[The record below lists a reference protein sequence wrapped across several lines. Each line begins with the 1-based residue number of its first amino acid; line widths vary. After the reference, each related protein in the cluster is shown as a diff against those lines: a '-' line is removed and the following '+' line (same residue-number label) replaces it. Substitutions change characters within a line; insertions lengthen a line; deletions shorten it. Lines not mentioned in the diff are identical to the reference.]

1 MGAAQTDVVIVGTRC
16 AGTATAI
23 AFARAG
29 RRVIGLDSASFPS
42 ETLSTHLLWSSGV
55 FELRQLGALERVRA
69 LGAPPLTT
77 GMAAGAGHTVA
88 APFTPYGGIDHSMCV
103 RRVGLDAALVD
114 TARAAGAEL
123 REQVRVD
130 EVLWENGRACG
141 VRYHDRGG
149 ASHEIRAR
157 LVVGADGRRST
168 VAEQVGTTEP
178 YRRSPSGRACC
189 YGYWEDTGEADRSIA
204 AQWRAGR
211 LLGTAFPCD
220 DGLVLCLIQPPVE
233 LAPRG
238 VGRAEQSYREM
249 IAEIPGLATRL
260 TGCTLRG
267 RIRSTADI
275 ASYFRRSTGPGWA
288 LPGDAGH
295 FKDPVTAQGI
305 RDALRYGRLLG
316 ESTAAVLDDPIALDR
331 RLAEWELR
339 RETDCLEIYQYTNR
353 LARGT
358 EMNPLEIELYREAA
372 ADPKLAVAVMET
384 ISRVRAPRHMLT
396 PPRQL
401 LLATRALRHTP
412 DPRTALSAITLEA
425 RDTLTELYER
435 TRAHHSGLAPIPATS
450 AESLAVEMN
459 S

>member
-1 MGAAQTDVVIVGTRC
+1 MGAEHTDVVIVGTRC

-29 RRVIGLDSASFPS
+29 RRVIGLDSSSFPS

-77 GMAAGAGHTVA
+77 GTAVGAGHTVA
-88 APFTPYGGIDHSMCV
+88 APFTPYGGIDYSLCV

-130 EVLWENGRACG
+130 ELLWENGRACG
-141 VRYHDRGG
+141 VRYHDRDGT
-149 ASHEIRAR
+149 SHEIRAR

-168 VAEQVGTTEP
+168 VAKQVGTAAP
-178 YRRSPSGRACC
+178 YRRSPSGRVCC
-189 YGYWEDTGEADRSIA
+189 YGYWEDTADQDRSIA
-204 AQWRAGR
+204 AQWRAGQ

-220 DGLVLCLIQPPVE
+220 DGLVLCLIQPPVQMT
-233 LAPRG
+233 PRG
-238 VGRAEQSYREM
+238 IGRAEQSYRDM

-260 TGCTLRG
+260 TGATLRG
-267 RIRSTADI
+267 RIRSAVDI

-316 ESTAAVLDDPIALDR
+316 ESAAAVLDDPIVLDR

-339 RETDCLEIYQYTNR
+339 READCLEIYQYTNR

-372 ADPKLAVAVMET
+372 ADPALAVAVMET
-384 ISRVRAPRHMLT
+384 ISRVRAPRHMID
-396 PPRQL
+396 PPRKL
-401 LLATRALRHTP
+401 LLAARALRHAD
-412 DPRTALSAITLEA
+412 DPRTALEAIALEA
-425 RDTLTELYER
+425 RDTVTERFER
-435 TRAHHSGLAPIPATS
+435 IRAHHSGLAPLPAVPTES
-450 AESLAVEMN
+450 VPAETHS
-459 S
+459 

>member
-1 MGAAQTDVVIVGTRC
+1 VGVAETDVVIVGTRC
-16 AGTATAI
+16 AGTAAAI

-29 RRVIGLDSASFPS
+29 RRVIGLDSSSFPS
-42 ETLSTHLLWSSGV
+42 DTLSTHLLWSSGV

-77 GMAAGAGHTVA
+77 GMAAGAGHVVA
-88 APFTPYGGIDHSMCV
+88 APFTPYGGIDYSMCV

-114 TARAAGAEL
+114 TARKAGADL

-130 EVLWENGRACG
+130 ELLWDDGRVRG
-141 VRYHDRGG
+141 VRYHDRDGT
-149 ASHEIRAR
+149 SHEIRAR

-168 VAEQVGTTEP
+168 VAKLVGTAAP
-178 YRRSPSGRACC
+178 YRRSASGRACF
-189 YGYWEDTGEADRSIA
+189 YGYWEDTGDHDRSVA

-220 DGLVLCLIQPPVE
+220 DGLVLCLIQPPADT
-233 LAPRG
+233 APRG
-238 VGRAEQSYREM
+238 VVRIEQSYRDM
-249 IAEIPGLATRL
+249 IGRIPGLATRL
-260 TGCTLRG
+260 AGSTLRG
-267 RIRSTADI
+267 RIRSAVDI
-275 ASYFRRSTGPGWA
+275 ASYFRRSSGPGWA

-316 ESTAAVLDDPIALDR
+316 EATAHVLDDPVALDR

-339 RETDCLEIYQYTNR
+339 READCLEIYQYTNR

-372 ADPKLAVAVMET
+372 SDPRLAVAVMET
-384 ISRVRAPRHMLT
+384 ISRVRAPRHMIAPT
-396 PPRQL
+396 RTL
-401 LLATRALRHTP
+401 LLAGRALHHAD
-412 DPRTALSAITLEA
+412 DPRSALRAIALEA
-425 RDTLTELYER
+425 RDTLTERCER
-435 TRAHHSGLAPIPATS
+435 SRAHHFGLTPLPEAPTNP
-450 AESLAVEMN
+450 VPVDMN

>member
-1 MGAAQTDVVIVGTRC
+1 MGAEQTDVVIVGTRC
-16 AGTATAI
+16 AGTAAAI

-29 RRVIGLDSASFPS
+29 RRVIGLDSSSFPS
-42 ETLSTHLLWSSGV
+42 DTLSTQLLWSSGV
-55 FELRQLGALERVRA
+55 FELRRLGALERVRA

-77 GMAAGAGHTVA
+77 GMAVGAGHTVA
-88 APFTPYGGIDHSMCV
+88 APFTAYGGIDYSMCV

-123 REQVRVD
+123 RERARVG
-130 EVLWENGRACG
+130 ELLWENGRARG
-141 VRYHDRGG
+141 VRYHDRDGT
-149 ASHEIRAR
+149 AHEIRAR

-168 VAEQVGTTEP
+168 VAGLVGAASP
-178 YRRSPSGRACC
+178 YRRSASGRACC
-189 YGYWEDTGEADRSIA
+189 YGYWEDAREQDRSIA
-204 AQWRAGR
+204 AQWRAGQ

-220 DGLVLCLIQPPVE
+220 DGLVLCLIQPPAPT
-233 LAPRG
+233 APRG
-238 VGRAEQSYREM
+238 VGRAERSYREM

-260 TGCTLRG
+260 AGCTLRG
-267 RIRSTADI
+267 RVRSAVDI
-275 ASYFRRSTGPGWA
+275 ASYFRRSSGPGWA

-316 ESTAAVLDDPIALDR
+316 ESTAAVLDDPVALDR

-358 EMNPLEIELYREAA
+358 AMNPLEIELYRAA
-372 ADPKLAVAVMET
+372 AGDPALAVAVMET
-384 ISRVRAPRHMLT
+384 ISRVRAPRHMID
-396 PPRQL
+396 PGRKL
-401 LLATRALRHTP
+401 LLAAGALRHTG
-412 DPRTALSAITLEA
+412 DRQAALGAIALEA
-425 RDTLTELYER
+425 RDTLIER
-435 TRAHHSGLAPIPATS
+435 CERSRAHYAGLPPLTGTPAKPV
-450 AESLAVEMN
+450 LARTY